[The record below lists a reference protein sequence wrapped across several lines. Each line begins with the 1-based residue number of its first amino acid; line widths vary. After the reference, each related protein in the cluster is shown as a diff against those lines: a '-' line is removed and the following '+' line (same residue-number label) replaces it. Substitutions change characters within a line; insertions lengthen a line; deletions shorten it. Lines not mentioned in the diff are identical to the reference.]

1 MEGVCIML
9 DEKPDWPTAK
19 KVLGDSQFL
28 VKLKT
33 YDKDNIPEPT
43 IKKLQKYINDEN
55 MQVAVVERVSSAAK
69 GLCMWL
75 HAMNVYHK
83 VAKEVGPKRAKVAEL
98 TAQLDKANA
107 ELQEKRDNLAAVVA
121 KVEQLQKT
129 CAETVAEKQRLMDA
143 QAQTAMRLQNA
154 EKLTGGLSSEGVRW
168 KENLGNFRSQRIDLI
183 GDTLLSCAA
192 ISYYGPFTGTY
203 RDVLFADWTE
213 LARSLDLPTSDAPTL
228 LDTVGDPVQVR
239 EWQTQLL
246 PTDEVS
252 TNNAILVMQG
262 QRWPLMIDPQAQANR
277 WLRKMLEKD
286 GLLTSTMTDI
296 NLLRVLENG
305 IRNGKPLLIEDVHES
320 IEPALEP
327 VLAKAIFTEGSRR
340 LIRLGDSNVDY
351 DDLFKLFMT
360 SKMPNPHYLPEVA
373 IKTTIINFTVTM
385 EGLEDQLLGDVVKA
399 EMPAVEKK
407 NVQLL
412 LQMSADRKKV
422 AELEAD
428 ILKRLSEAQGNIL
441 DDEDLIN
448 TLAESKKVSI
458 MIGKRMEAAVV
469 TKQEIDEAREAYR
482 TVATRGSII
491 YFVIADMAQIDPMYQ
506 YSLQYY
512 QALFNL
518 CLKNSEPCED
528 QAKRLEIII
537 KYSTENC
544 YANICRGLFEKDKTL
559 YSALLVFNILR
570 HADKIPSKEW
580 GLFVRGPGIVDRDTQ
595 PTNPKPEK
603 IPEASWDLLCAA
615 EFNLEEVNG

>member
-1 MEGVCIML
+1 
-9 DEKPDWPTAK
+9 
-19 KVLGDSQFL
+19 
-28 VKLKT
+28 
-33 YDKDNIPEPT
+33 
-43 IKKLQKYINDEN
+43 
-55 MQVAVVERVSSAAK
+55 
-69 GLCMWL
+69 
-75 HAMNVYHK
+75 
-83 VAKEVGPKRAKVAEL
+83 
-98 TAQLDKANA
+98 
-107 ELQEKRDNLAAVVA
+107 
-121 KVEQLQKT
+121 
-129 CAETVAEKQRLMDA
+129 
-143 QAQTAMRLQNA
+143 
-154 EKLTGGLSSEGVRW
+154 
-168 KENLGNFRSQRIDLI
+168 
-183 GDTLLSCAA
+183 
-192 ISYYGPFTGTY
+192 
-203 RDVLFADWTE
+203 
-213 LARSLDLPTSDAPTL
+213 
-228 LDTVGDPVQVR
+228 
-239 EWQTQLL
+239 
-246 PTDEVS
+246 
-252 TNNAILVMQG
+252 
-262 QRWPLMIDPQAQANR
+262 MIDPQAQANR

-327 VLAKAIFTEGSRR
+327 VLAKAIFTEGARR

-491 YFVIADMAQIDPMYQ
+491 YFVIADMAPTQRP
-506 YSLQYY
+506 
-512 QALFNL
+512 FT
-518 CLKNSEPCED
+518 P
-528 QAKRLEIII
+528 
-537 KYSTENC
+537 ST
-544 YANICRGLFEKDKTL
+544 RF
-559 YSALLVFNILR
+559 
-570 HADKIPSKEW
+570 
-580 GLFVRGPGIVDRDTQ
+580 
-595 PTNPKPEK
+595 
-603 IPEASWDLLCAA
+603 
-615 EFNLEEVNG
+615 